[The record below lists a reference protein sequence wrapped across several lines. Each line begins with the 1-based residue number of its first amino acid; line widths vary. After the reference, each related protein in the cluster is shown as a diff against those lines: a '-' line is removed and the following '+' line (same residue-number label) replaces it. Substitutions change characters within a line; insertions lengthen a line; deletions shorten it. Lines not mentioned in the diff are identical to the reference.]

1 MIPRKLLRG
10 DKFNVLYDLWN
21 QLIDHL
27 SQSRPVAGPGIRIQH
42 LAAGLTISATARG
55 GGSSGGGSSPATG
68 GPFAVTLEEVG
79 TGDAPRWLVRLHNSA
94 SDGEIAGIVTVGSSR
109 FEIKNQEWSPA
120 AGIVFCDI
128 TCNAESGEYQV
139 LFSLA
144 DKLPETTDE
153 KRYLLRLAE
162 VTFDTDQKTYRV
174 AQIRAVGDIEVLGRW
189 VK

>member
-10 DKFNVLYDLWN
+10 DKFSALYDLWN
-21 QLIDHL
+21 QLVDHL
-27 SQSRPVAGPGIRIQH
+27 HEIRPVAGSGIKIQR
-42 LAAGLTISATARG
+42 LPAGMRISASVGGGG
-55 GGSSGGGSSPATG
+55 GGSSDVLLEAR
-68 GPFAVTLEEVG
+68 GPFAVTLEENIETNTQTVKM
-79 TGDAPRWLVRLHNSA
+79 HNSA
-94 SDGEIAGIVTVGSSR
+94 SDGEIAGLVTIGSSR
-109 FEIKNQEWSPA
+109 FEIKNQEWAPA

-144 DKLPETTDE
+144 EKLPETTDE
-153 KRYLLRLAE
+153 KRYILRLAE
-162 VTFDTDQKTYRV
+162 VTYDKDQKTYSV

>member
-10 DKFNVLYDLWN
+10 DKFTSLYDLWN
-21 QLIDHL
+21 QMIDHL
-27 SQSRPVAGPGIRIQH
+27 YEIRPVAGSGIQIQRMP
-42 LAAGLTISATARG
+42 AGMRFSATARG
-55 GGSSGGGSSPATG
+55 GSSGSGGSFG
-68 GPFAVTLEEVG
+68 DLGPFAVTLEV
-79 TGDAPRWLVRLHNSA
+79 DAETKKQSVKMHNSA
-94 SDGEIAGIVTVGSSR
+94 SDGEIAGLVTIGSSR
-109 FEIKNQEWSPA
+109 FEIKNQEWAPA

-144 DKLPETTDE
+144 EKLPETTDE
-153 KRYLLRLAE
+153 KRYILRLAE
-162 VTFDTDQKTYRV
+162 VTCDKDQKTYSV